1 MKQLTALILA
11 LVLLLGTT
19 ALAAEPDGYVATGG
33 WIPDRQTYS
42 GTWQQAYRQILNDH
56 SAAIH
61 AYQARTLD
69 YYLNGSHVR
78 VPCKPVE
85 MTDITS
91 DGVPELI
98 FMEAANEER
107 GDLYIYSPS
116 GAGTRCVL
124 YVPGITRLGYDD
136 VGMGFDLYLSSAGG
150 GTLVAEYDEYEW
162 PWVLQLS
169 RSALGQYVLLSWLRA
184 EYDNG
189 DWNNDRFFRN
199 GSPVS
204 REEYDAELATLRNG
218 RITTLSAYTTNET
231 NHYGFSLD
239 WESAVAILPASAA
252 PTAAPQ
258 SEVYGLTIDKL
269 STRTGPGTQYD
280 EGGTYSVKNQW
291 IRVLAKAW
299 DDRNGIWWV
308 KCEIPYHGEIRVLW
322 TGWKRFDHS
331 SMSLDS
337 VPEEY
342 W

>member
-1 MKQLTALILA
+1 MKRLTALILA

-42 GTWQQAYRQILNDH
+42 GTWQQAYRQILNNH

-136 VGMGFDLYLSSAGG
+136 VGMGFDLYLSSADG

-169 RSALGQYVLLSWLRA
+169 RSALGQYALLSWLRA

-189 DWNNDRFFRN
+189 DWDNDRFFRN

-204 REEYDAELATLRNG
+204 REEYDAALATLRNG

-239 WESAVAILPASAA
+239 WESAVAILPASA
-252 PTAAPQ
+252 
-258 SEVYGLTIDKL
+258 
-269 STRTGPGTQYD
+269 GPGTQYD

-291 IRVLAKAW
+291 IRVLARAW

-337 VPEEY
+337 VPEEF

>member
-1 MKQLTALILA
+1 MKRITALVLA
-11 LVLLLGTT
+11 AALLLGTA

-33 WIPDRQTYS
+33 WIIDQQTYS
-42 GTWQQAYRQILNDH
+42 GTWQQAYRQILNNH

-69 YYLNGSHVR
+69 YQMNGGHLR

-85 MTDITS
+85 MTDINA

-107 GDLYIYSPS
+107 GDLYIYSPA

-136 VGMGFDLYLSSAGG
+136 VGLGFDLYLSSAGG
-150 GTLVAEYDEYEW
+150 GTLVAEYYEYEW
-162 PWVLQLS
+162 PWVLQLT
-169 RSALGQYVLLSWLRA
+169 RSALGQYTLQNYLRA

-189 DWNNDRFFRN
+189 DWENDRFFRN
-199 GSPVS
+199 GSSIS
-204 REEYDAELATLRNG
+204 REDYDAALRALRNG

-239 WESAVAILPASAA
+239 WETAAALLPASAA

-258 SEVYGLTIDKL
+258 SAVYGLTIDKL

-280 EGGTYSVKNQW
+280 EGGTYSVKDQW
-291 IRVLAKAW
+291 IKVLAKAW
-299 DDRNGIWWV
+299 DQRNGIWWV

-337 VPEEY
+337 VPEEF